1 MPDRNAEP
9 LTERAIKRAEPERR
23 TRFLWDAKLAGF
35 GVRITPSGVKSYV
48 LRYRPG
54 VPARARLTT
63 IARVGECTLQEARDR
78 AAAIKYEARLEVF
91 DPVRL
96 HRAIRDVR
104 GELDALAERVA
115 RLERVSQS

>member
-1 MPDRNAEP
+1 MRDRNPEP
-9 LTERAIKRAEPERR
+9 LTDRAIKRTEPERR
-23 TRFLWDAKLAGF
+23 TRFLWDTKLAGF

-54 VPARARLTT
+54 VPARNRLTT
-63 IARVGECTLQEARDR
+63 IARVGECTLREARNR
-78 AAAIKYEARLEVF
+78 AAAIKFEARLEAF

-104 GELDALAERVA
+104 GEFDALAERIA
-115 RLERVSQS
+115 RLEGRERE